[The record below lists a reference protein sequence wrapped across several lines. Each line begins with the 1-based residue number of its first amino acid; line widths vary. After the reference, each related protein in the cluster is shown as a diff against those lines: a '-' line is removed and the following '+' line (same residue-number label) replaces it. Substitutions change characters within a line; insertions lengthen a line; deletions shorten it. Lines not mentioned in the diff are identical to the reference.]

1 MAKQVTIYLFDVDW
15 SNKTQ
20 TLSDTL
26 NEFGGISLDQRWRSE
41 IRLDHIELS
50 PADSTGKLPERYHL
64 NFTKRRD
71 IGPGKLGDAMPIS
84 SIQLEHD
91 EDFGEETAALYVPSK
106 KMLLVLHNQNGI
118 GATRMMSYLNALDPG
133 SSRYFDYIATVQ
145 LDATA
150 AGKLND
156 MDQLKS
162 IDVTVKVDALQTS
175 GDNVSMSL
183 SQATKEAG
191 AQKISLRMQAK
202 GTRKLPKFLDL
213 KMASEFIKSLQQRSD
228 DVSVLRVKGRESNN
242 DDSSDQVIDLL
253 KHKVKVSY
261 RTTELEVVN
270 HRYTEKSKRLLLDKA
285 LRQWI

>member
-15 SNKTQ
+15 SSRAQ
-20 TLSDTL
+20 LLSDTL
-26 NEFGGISLDQRWRSE
+26 KEFEGISLDQRWRNE
-41 IRLDHIELS
+41 IRLDHIELH
-50 PADSTGKLPERYHL
+50 PADATGKLPERYHL

-84 SIQLEHD
+84 SIQLEQD
-91 EDFGEETAALYVPSK
+91 EDFGEETSALYVPSK

-133 SSRYFDYIATVQ
+133 STRHFDYVAAVR
-145 LDATA
+145 LDAAA
-150 AGKLND
+150 AGKLHD
-156 MDQLKS
+156 IDQLKS
-162 IDVTVKVDALQTS
+162 VDVTVKVDALQTC
-175 GDNVSMSL
+175 GDNVSISL
-183 SQATKEAG
+183 AQASKQAE

-213 KMASEFIKSLQQRSD
+213 KMAYEFIKSMQQRSD
-228 DVSVLRVKGRESNN
+228 DVSVLRVKGKESR

-253 KHKVKVSY
+253 KHKVKLSY
-261 RTTELEVVN
+261 RTTELEVKN
-270 HRYTEKSKRLLLDKA
+270 HRYTEKSKMLLLDKA